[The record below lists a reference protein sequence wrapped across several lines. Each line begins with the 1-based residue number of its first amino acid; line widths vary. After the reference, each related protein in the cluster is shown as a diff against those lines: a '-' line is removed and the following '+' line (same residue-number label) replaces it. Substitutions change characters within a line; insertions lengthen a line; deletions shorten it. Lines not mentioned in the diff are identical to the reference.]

1 VYRLVNHFVTLAD
14 YRTMNIMLNFV
25 KVIVQRL
32 TNCVTSYASIN
43 LSEPEEAK
51 VRTGCY
57 TPFTKKLD
65 TTRTLGHG
73 LL

>member
-1 VYRLVNHFVTLAD
+1 
-14 YRTMNIMLNFV
+14 MLNFV
-25 KVIVQRL
+25 KVIVQWL

-57 TPFTKKLD
+57 TPFTKKSRSWIA
-65 TTRTLGHG
+65 TGVHARREVEVTRG
-73 LL
+73 LAGVHARRRAR